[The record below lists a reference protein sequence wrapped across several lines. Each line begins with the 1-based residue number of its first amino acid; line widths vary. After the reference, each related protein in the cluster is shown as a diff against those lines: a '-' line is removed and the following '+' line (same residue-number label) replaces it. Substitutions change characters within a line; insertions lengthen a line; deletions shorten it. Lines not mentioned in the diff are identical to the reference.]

1 MKQLIVLLATVI
13 LGLAI
18 AGMVI
23 SLRTPAR
30 TMTDNLNNEMQS
42 VLTRPAITLTN

>member
-18 AGMVI
+18 AGLVI
-23 SLRTPAR
+23 NLRTPAK
-30 TMTDNLNNEMQS
+30 TMTDNLNNEMNK
-42 VLTRPAITLTN
+42 VLTRPAITLTT